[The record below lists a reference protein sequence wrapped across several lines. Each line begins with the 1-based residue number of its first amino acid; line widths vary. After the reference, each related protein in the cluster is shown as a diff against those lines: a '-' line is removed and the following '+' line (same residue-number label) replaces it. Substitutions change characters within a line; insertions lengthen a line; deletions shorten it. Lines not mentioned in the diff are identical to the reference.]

1 MIVKTQHYLQPTI
14 QEAHSVI
21 VEDAAG
27 HVIYIAIQAGDA
39 ILAAQAGDES
49 FAELSKAV
57 GLDKTTIVH
66 KIRPKS
72 LQEMKRLL

>member
-1 MIVKTQHYLQPTI
+1 MRVKSQYHLQPTV

-21 VEDAAG
+21 VEDSAG
-27 HVIYIAIQAGDA
+27 NVIYIAIQAGEA

-49 FAELSKAV
+49 FAELSRAV
-57 GLDKTTIVH
+57 GLDKTTIVT
-66 KIRPKS
+66 KFKPKS